1 MTEVASRLPSRF
13 DHGILRLAREIRAE
27 VAEALASRGTA
38 PAGGQQ
44 LDGSG
49 TVATARRLVVRA
61 LDQRVAA
68 ILAGGG
74 DPPSGTDER
83 AVTDLVLAM
92 LFGLGVLQLWVD
104 DPAVENIDVNG
115 AEVAYVTYADGTKE
129 LVGPV
134 AESDEE
140 LIATI

>member
-49 TVATARRLVVRA
+49 TVATARRLAVVYCLAVCLRVGGIDRRRSYGNDPRA
-61 LDQRVAA
+61 TGRAWPDRAA
-68 ILAGGG
+68 G
-74 DPPSGTDER
+74 
-83 AVTDLVLAM
+83 
-92 LFGLGVLQLWVD
+92 
-104 DPAVENIDVNG
+104 
-115 AEVAYVTYADGTKE
+115 
-129 LVGPV
+129 
-134 AESDEE
+134 ES
-140 LIATI
+140 